1 MGHEDGNMALD
12 VYSGG
17 LAIEPLRESINK
29 LTYGSGMDLLIKK
42 ISKRYLIDPQVLPK
56 DTSNKQLKRDVSL
69 RRIGRNGS
77 ILRKLELLQE
87 NKELK
92 KGNNLSKINTVS

>member
-1 MGHEDGNMALD
+1 MDMLLNM
-12 VYSGG
+12 
-17 LAIEPLRESINK
+17 
-29 LTYGSGMDLLIKK
+29 K
-42 ISKRYLIDPQVLPK
+42 ISKIFLIDLQVLPK
-56 DTSNKQLKRDVSL
+56 DISNKQLKRDVSL

-77 ILRKLELLQE
+77 TLQKQDLIQE